1 VVESNSNLIGS
12 LHEQLAVSSEIRKE
26 LERKLEKNNALLKG
40 FHKKLSDVF
49 EEEIA
54 ESPVIAL
61 KPVYSQENGGQLT
74 ESAIQ

>member
-1 VVESNSNLIGS
+1 MRN
-12 LHEQLAVSSEIRKE
+12 E
-26 LERKLEKNNALLKG
+26 LEKKLEKNNALLKG

-61 KPVYSQENGGQLT
+61 KPVYSQENGAQLT